1 MCGNGGGRGQH
12 ACVGA
17 AAAAV
22 AKGNRDISAN
32 SYDIYRMDIEL
43 LTGTESFRIIFSY
56 MLSLVQ

>member
-1 MCGNGGGRGQH
+1 MGGGRGQH

-17 AAAAV
+17 AAAA